1 MNKEDIQKELNRKDE
16 VLSLVKEFHYID
28 PITLGEVLEYLGERY
43 YLTKDGSDLCC
54 LINQVFSD
62 GVE

>member
-16 VLSLVKEFHYID
+16 VLSLVKEFHCID
-28 PITLGEVLEYLGERY
+28 PITLGEILEYLGERD
-43 YLTKDGSDLCC
+43 YLNSEGSDLCC
-54 LINQVFSD
+54 LMNQVFSD